1 MIKVYYVKDLT
12 DVRDLSYTV
21 EYYKDGEKAD
31 TETVTKS
38 VWVGSNMVPV
48 ESDDINTTD
57 KYVGYDFEKTDP
69 ETLPESVAANS
80 VIKVY
85 YVKDLTDVRDLS
97 YTVEY
102 YKDGEKADTET
113 VTKSVWVGSNMVPV
127 ESDDINTT
135 DKYVGYDFEKTDPE
149 TAS

>member
-1 MIKVYYVKDLT
+1 M
-12 DVRDLSYTV
+12 

-102 YKDGEKADTET
+102 YKDGVKVDADTET

-135 DKYVGYDFEKTDPE
+135 DKYVGYDFEKTDPKHFLRALRR
-149 TAS
+149 TA

>member
-1 MIKVYYVKDLT
+1 MD
-12 DVRDLSYTV
+12 
-21 EYYKDGEKAD
+21 AD

-38 VWVGSNMVPV
+38 VWVGSNKVPV
-48 ESDDINTTD
+48 ESGDINTTD

-102 YKDGEKADTET
+102 YKGRGEGGCRHRNRDE
-113 VTKSVWVGSNMVPV
+113 VRVGWQQHGACGV
-127 ESDDINTT
+127 
-135 DKYVGYDFEKTDPE
+135 
-149 TAS
+149 